1 MDTEK
6 KEMREREI
14 SLIDLFA
21 EILLHWRGMLL
32 SALLGAVLLGAFG
45 YMRSMQSAKVQN
57 RMLEEQR
64 YAAEQQKEMSEEE
77 LENSWDPNRV
87 LMESNL
93 SETQL
98 ASVNTAI
105 VYKERYEEKLNYQNN
120 SPLMQLDPF
129 HVQRTDLTF
138 LIQTDDNN
146 NACMIKNIY
155 NDFLKSTS
163 LFEYVQ
169 EQCNIAEGV
178 DELIRL
184 GTSGDG
190 IIQQTSMTED
200 GERQSTNV
208 NLQVIQERESNVLSV
223 QIIHNDAD
231 TCQSMAD
238 AVVSYVRQQRQELV
252 GIVGNHEVV
261 LLNRSQGNVSDLDV
275 AYLQKTCANDL
286 YLMQNMLNVM
296 TAGFSAEQL
305 KYYNY
310 MLQARQNSNEQDN
323 SGGNATIWAPPGLS
337 AKYIV
342 LGAILFAFAYVAM
355 IFIKYIFNNKIRS
368 TDNFQGLYSIPQLGT
383 VTVSDRK
390 RFLGVID
397 RWILQLRYH
406 NQRRFTPEESVNL
419 AIVAVKMEAKKRNLK
434 QIYLVGCN
442 LSGTAGQVCDRIKT
456 ALGEEQIE
464 VISLNNVLYD
474 AEAMGKL
481 ENAEAAVLVET
492 SGATLYDEI
501 VQEMQ
506 LLIRQNIVILGG
518 IVVE

>member
-1 MDTEK
+1 MDTEN
-6 KEMREREI
+6 KEIREREI

-21 EILLHWRGMLL
+21 EIMLRWRGVLI

-45 YMRSMQSAKVQN
+45 YVRSLQSAKVQN

-64 YAAEQQKEMSEEE
+64 YAAEQQKEMTEEE
-77 LENSWDPNRV
+77 LENIWETNRV
-87 LMESNL
+87 LMENRL
-93 SETQL
+93 NETQL
-98 ASVNTAI
+98 ASVNTAL
-105 VYKERYEEKLNYQNN
+105 VYKECYEEKLNYQEN

-138 LIQTDDNN
+138 LIQTNDISD
-146 NACMIKNIY
+146 ACMIRDIY
-155 NDFLKSTS
+155 KELLLSSS
-163 LFEYVQ
+163 LYEFVQ
-169 EQCNIAEGV
+169 EKCNIADGV
-178 DELIRL
+178 EELIFFKRPENSVLQENETNILCVQLIHEDIEICRL
-184 GTSGDG
+184 
-190 IIQQTSMTED
+190 
-200 GERQSTNV
+200 
-208 NLQVIQERESNVLSV
+208 
-223 QIIHNDAD
+223 
-231 TCQSMAD
+231 MAD
-238 AVVSYVRQQRQELV
+238 AVLNYVQQQYQELETTV
-252 GIVGNHEVV
+252 GQHKTI
-261 LLNRSQGNVSDLDV
+261 LLNRSQGEV
-275 AYLQKTCANDL
+275 ADTYVANLQKTCANDL
-286 YLMQNMLNVM
+286 YSMQNVLNVL
-296 TAGFSAEQL
+296 TASFSAEQL
-305 KYYNY
+305 EYYNF
-310 MLQARQNSNEQDN
+310 MLEARQTLNEQE
-323 SGGNATIWAPPGLS
+323 SFAGNATVWATPSLS
-337 AKYIV
+337 VKYIV
-342 LGAILFAFAYVAM
+342 LGVILFAFAYVAM
-355 IFIKYIFNNKIRS
+355 VFVTYIFNNKIRS

-419 AIVAVKMEAKKRNLK
+419 AIVAVKMEAKKRNLRR
-434 QIYLVGCN
+434 IYLVGCN
-442 LSGTAGQVCDRIKT
+442 LSGTAGQVCERIKT
-456 ALGEEQIE
+456 ALEEEQIE